1 LKGKFTIELF
11 DSICEEIATTDKGL
25 STICKSK
32 DISTTAFYNW
42 INESE
47 DDTLVDKYA
56 RAREL
61 QAEYLADQIIELSS
75 LERISEETTIFDD
88 GQGNEKTSV
97 TRKDNYAR
105 TRLEIDAR
113 KWKASKLA
121 PKKFGE
127 KLDVTTGGEKIQNLP
142 PFMKTNES
150 QS

>member
-25 STICKSK
+25 ATICKSK
-32 DISTTAFYNW
+32 DVSTTAFYNW
-42 INESE
+42 INEDE
-47 DDTLVDKYA
+47 LLVDKYA

-61 QAEYLADQIIELSS
+61 QAELLADQIIELSS
-75 LERISEETTIFDD
+75 RDRICEETTIYDD
-88 GQGNEKTSV
+88 GKGNEQV
-97 TRKDNYAR
+97 TTRRVDNHNR

>member
-1 LKGKFTIELF
+1 MKGKFTIELF

-25 STICKSK
+25 STICKRK
-32 DISTTAFYNW
+32 DVSTTAFYNW
-42 INESE
+42 IN
-47 DDTLVDKYA
+47 DDDILVDKYA

-61 QAEYLADQIIELSS
+61 QAELLADQIIELSS
-75 LERISEETTIFDD
+75 RERISEELITCDNEEGGKKVTTRQF
-88 GQGNEKTSV
+88 
-97 TRKDNYAR
+97 DNYNR

>member
-1 LKGKFTIELF
+1 MRGKFNIELF

-25 STICKSK
+25 STICKAK
-32 DISTTAFYNW
+32 DVSTTAFYNW
-42 INESE
+42 IN
-47 DDTLVDKYA
+47 DDDSLVDKYA

-61 QAEYLADQIIELSS
+61 QAEYLADQIIQLSNEEL
-75 LERISEETTIFDD
+75 ISEETTIFDD
-88 GQGNEKTSV
+88 GQGNEKTST
-97 TRKDNYAR
+97 TRRDNFNR
-105 TRLEIDAR
+105 TRLQIDAR

-127 KLDVTTGGEKIQNLP
+127 RVDVTSLGEKIGTLP

>member
-1 LKGKFTIELF
+1 MKGKFTIELF

-32 DISTTAFYNW
+32 DVSTTAFYNW
-42 INESE
+42 INE
-47 DDTLVDKYA
+47 DALLVDKYA

-61 QAEYLADQIIELSS
+61 QAELLADQIIELSS
-75 LERISEETTIFDD
+75 RDRICEETTIYDD
-88 GQGNEKTSV
+88 GKGNEQV
-97 TRKDNYAR
+97 TTRRVDNHNR

>member
-32 DISTTAFYNW
+32 DVSTTAFYNW
-42 INESE
+42 INE
-47 DDTLVDKYA
+47 DALLVDKYA

-61 QAEYLADQIIELSS
+61 QAELLADQIIELSS
-75 LERISEETTIFDD
+75 RDRICEETTIYDD
-88 GQGNEKTSV
+88 GKGNEQV
-97 TRKDNYAR
+97 TTKRVDNHSR